1 MWQKNA
7 LPARN
12 LFLEKPRYDQKTPIH
27 RPSYYAGARAIRV
40 LVFNPKH
47 TAFTRARANNNN
59 DKDDNNNSNGSYET
73 APRRVC

>member
-1 MWQKNA
+1 
-7 LPARN
+7 
-12 LFLEKPRYDQKTPIH
+12 
-27 RPSYYAGARAIRV
+27 
-40 LVFNPKH
+40 VFNPKH